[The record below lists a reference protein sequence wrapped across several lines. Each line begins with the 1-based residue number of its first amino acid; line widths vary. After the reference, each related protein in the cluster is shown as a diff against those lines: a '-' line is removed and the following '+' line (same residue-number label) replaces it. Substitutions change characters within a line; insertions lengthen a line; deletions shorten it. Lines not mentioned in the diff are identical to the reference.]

1 MLPRE
6 CVLAAGWLHCSV
18 TINVGLRSERG
29 PILVALMLTTFLVA
43 IEATVLSTAVPSIVA
58 DLGDF
63 TLFPWLFSVY
73 LLAQAVTVPVYAKL
87 ADTVG
92 RKPIIL
98 IGIGLFL
105 LGSILCAFAW
115 SMPALIVFRVIQGLG
130 AGAVLPISITI
141 AGDIYTVEERAKVQ
155 GYLASMWAV
164 ASVVGPTLGGIF
176 AEFDAWRGIF
186 IVNIP
191 LCLLAAW
198 MLARTFHEKITRT
211 VHRIDFAGAVLLT
224 VALTALLLAVLEGGQ
239 AWAWNSLPSIL
250 LFAGGALVLVA
261 FLLVERRAAEPILPL
276 WVFSRRLVLVVSIFG
291 LGIGATLTGLTSYV
305 PLYLQGAL
313 GSSPLIAGFALA
325 TLTVG
330 WPIAAAVSG
339 RIYLRI
345 GFRNTMLIGM
355 ALVIIGTAVLAAFSL
370 TPSIVLVAVGCF
382 FVGLGMGLAAT
393 PSLIFAQSSVGWNE
407 RGVVTGVNMFS
418 RNVGSAVGV
427 AVFGAIANAI
437 FLRAGA
443 SSADPAV
450 VTAAGSAVFVAA
462 LVVAAATFVA
472 ALAMPRTRVQE
483 LPAEQGDLGLA
494 EA

>member
-6 CVLAAGWLHCSV
+6 CAVAAGWLHCCV

-29 PILVALMLTTFLVA
+29 PILAALMLTTFLVA

-105 LGSILCAFAW
+105 LGSILSAFAW

-176 AEFDAWRGIF
+176 AQFDAWRGIF

-211 VHRIDFAGAVLLT
+211 VHRIDYAGAVLLT

-239 AWAWNSLPSIL
+239 AWAWDSLPSIL
-250 LFAGGALVLVA
+250 LFAGGALVLAA

-355 ALVIIGTAVLAAFSL
+355 TLVIIGTAVLAAFSL
-370 TPSIVLVAVGCF
+370 TPSIVLVAVSCF

-443 SSADPAV
+443 SSTDPAV

>member
-105 LGSILCAFAW
+105 LGSILSAFAW